1 MEPSFCRTWTNCVVI
16 SDSAN
21 QGPRYSHQPIRRQKN
36 AKVWNY
42 RERLSAF
49 AEFCLF
55 RRSRSDSI
63 SRYSIF
69 SDSFYKVVNIQSC
82 IGAGRWR
89 RRSSALST
97 INLLRRWGDQNI
109 FCQCKNRHKRG
120 CYVYTQPLTPLWY
133 SNFVRG
139 TGGVEMLDQTNTDLF
154 LTIYIWH
161 FLEWYTNSFLTL
173 NAWNCLFC
181 IYILYPLKTCL
192 KDLFSTMFVKL

>member
-1 MEPSFCRTWTNCVVI
+1 MQKCEIIARDYLLSLSFV
-16 SDSAN
+16 
-21 QGPRYSHQPIRRQKN
+21 
-36 AKVWNY
+36 
-42 RERLSAF
+42 F
-49 AEFCLF
+49 F

-82 IGAGRWR
+82 VGAGRWR

-139 TGGVEMLDQTNTDLF
+139 TGGVEMLDPTNTDLF

-192 KDLFSTMFVKL
+192 KDLFSTMFVELKLKVNENVQYRKHMRTDAFRIKMSDLI